1 MTAVSFI
8 KFLREKSPG
17 PQSHYWP
24 RLSQSDG
31 DGLAV
36 IWRENEG
43 KVAKT
48 KTGCGWIC
56 RLNTFFPLVHL
67 QNKTIFL
74 VQHLQ
79 GC

>member
-1 MTAVSFI
+1 MTAINFI

-17 PQSHYWP
+17 PPSHYWP

-31 DGLAV
+31 EAV

-48 KTGCGWIC
+48 KTGCG
-56 RLNTFFPLVHL
+56 
-67 QNKTIFL
+67 KT
-74 VQHLQ
+74 
-79 GC
+79 

>member
-17 PQSHYWP
+17 PPSHYWP
-24 RLSQSDG
+24 RLRQSDG

-48 KTGCGWIC
+48 KTGCG
-56 RLNTFFPLVHL
+56 
-67 QNKTIFL
+67 KT
-74 VQHLQ
+74 
-79 GC
+79 